1 MRVSPTLLHSTKAN
15 SEKRLRRSELLI
27 SYVLRIGVTTS
38 LLLLV
43 SGSVISFVHHNEYV
57 SSPAALNHLTKPG
70 AAFFHSIPDIIEGI
84 GDLRGQAI
92 VALGLILLIVTPI
105 TRVFI
110 SIFLFIYQGD
120 RIFVL
125 ITSMV
130 FIILML
136 SFFIGQIV

>member
-1 MRVSPTLLHSTKAN
+1 MRVNPAELHSTKPN
-15 SEKRLRRSELLI
+15 SEKRLRRAELLI

-38 LLLLV
+38 LLLIV
-43 SGSVISFVHHNEYV
+43 SGSVISFVHHNEYI
-57 SSPAALNHLTKPG
+57 SSPAALSHLTQPG
-70 AAFFHSIPDIIEGI
+70 AAFFHTIPDIIEGI
-84 GDLRGQAI
+84 GNLRGQAI

-105 TRVFI
+105 TRVLI
-110 SIFLFIYQGD
+110 SIFLFIYQSD

-136 SFFIGQIV
+136 SLFLGQIV